1 MRKVQPNGFTL
12 YEVML
17 VLALVGILASVAFWT
32 VDVTDMRLDG
42 ASRELGFTL
51 LAAQNKAVLRQYD
64 VLVRF
69 DAQNGRVRVVEDVD
83 GDGLADAD
91 EPAVEW
97 HAPEGVT
104 FGRGSAPALG
114 FGATAVTFRE
124 RNDAP
129 QLVFH
134 RNGSASE
141 WGRLYLRSSR
151 PGKGNRERVRAIEVD
166 RGTGR
171 LTWWR
176 YTPKGWERL

>member
-141 WGRLYLRSSR
+141 WGGLYLRSSR